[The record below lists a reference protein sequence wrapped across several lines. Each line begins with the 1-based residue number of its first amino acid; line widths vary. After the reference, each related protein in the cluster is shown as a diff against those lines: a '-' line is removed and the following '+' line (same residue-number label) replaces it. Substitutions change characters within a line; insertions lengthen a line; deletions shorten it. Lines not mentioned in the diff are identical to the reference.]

1 VKVRV
6 SGGIYLALVCLVV
19 VGTISCGD
27 YSVLLPGGYS
37 LVRVYGQTVL
47 ISHPG
52 EGVVI
57 EASIDGYAVVGS
69 LIVGHTRL
77 ADHPPESDYS
87 KPGYFII
94 DTQTHE
100 AKQGLDKSSWL
111 KALKAAGV
119 PGEPKLH
126 RPSRFDRD
134 Y

>member
-1 VKVRV
+1 MKVRV

-27 YSVLLPGGYS
+27 YSVQLPGGYS

-47 ISHPG
+47 ISRPG

-69 LIVGHTRL
+69 LIVGHVRL

-87 KPGYFII
+87 KLGYFII

-111 KALKAAGV
+111 QALRVAGV
-119 PGEPKLH
+119 TGEPKLD
-126 RPSRFDRD
+126 RPSRFDRN

>member
-1 VKVRV
+1 MR
-6 SGGIYLALVCLVV
+6 ALVSRKMYLVLACLVV

-27 YSVLLPGGYS
+27 YSVQLPGGYS

-47 ISHPG
+47 ISRPG

-57 EASIDGYAVVGS
+57 EASIDNYAVVGS
-69 LIVGHTRL
+69 LIVGHSRL
-77 ADHPPESDYS
+77 ADQPPESEYS

-119 PGEPKLH
+119 SGEPKLH
-126 RPSRFDRD
+126 RPSRSDRN

>member
-1 VKVRV
+1 MKICV
-6 SGGIYLALVCLVV
+6 SGGTYLALVCLVV

-27 YSVLLPGGYS
+27 FSVHLPGGYS

-47 ISHPG
+47 ISRPG

-69 LIVGHTRL
+69 LIVGHTKL

-119 PGEPKLH
+119 SDEPKLH
-126 RPSRFDRD
+126 RPSRFDRE